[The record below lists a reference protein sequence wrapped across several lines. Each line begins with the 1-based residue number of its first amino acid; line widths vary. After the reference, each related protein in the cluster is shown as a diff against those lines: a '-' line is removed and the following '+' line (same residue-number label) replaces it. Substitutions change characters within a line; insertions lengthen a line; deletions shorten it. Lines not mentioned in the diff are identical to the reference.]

1 MKNKISDSHEAI
13 YKYFVRLANRIGI
26 NIITSKYF
34 DIVAA
39 TGYTYPIVAKVI
51 PDLIELKC
59 LTLMSSKKGRHS
71 VGTTYLVDRGF
82 KVVRER
88 MPMSKVYKVKKNKK
102 EYIYIGKW
110 TREEIKFIKLSV

>member
-1 MKNKISDSHEAI
+1 MKNKISDSHEDI
-13 YKYFVRLANRIGI
+13 YKYFVRLAERIGI
-26 NIITSKYF
+26 NLITTKYF
-34 DIVAA
+34 DISLS

-82 KVVRER
+82 KVIRER
-88 MPMSKVYKVKKNKK
+88 VPMTKVYKVKKRNK
-102 EYIYIGKW
+102 EYIYRGKW
-110 TREEIKFIKLSV
+110 TREEIRFIKE